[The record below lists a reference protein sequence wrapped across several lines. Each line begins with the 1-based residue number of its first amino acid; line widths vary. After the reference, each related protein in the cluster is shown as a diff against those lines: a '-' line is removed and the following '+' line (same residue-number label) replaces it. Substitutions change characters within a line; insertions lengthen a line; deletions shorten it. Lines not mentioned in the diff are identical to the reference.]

1 MSDSRPAVK
10 LDFVTGLD
18 KLPARP
24 KMDEQTTK
32 ASVVAGRELGFSGRI
47 AAGSRMD
54 GRRLRSRGANTQ
66 MNIKVTAA
74 EKEMILAEASEAI
87 QNPASRISNIGE
99 FIVYAVDLYRSL
111 KTGG

>member
-10 LDFVTGLD
+10 LDFVTGLE

-24 KMDEQTTK
+24 KMDEQTTQ
-32 ASVVAGRELGFSGRI
+32 ASVVAGRELGFSARAAASRI
-47 AAGSRMD
+47 D

-74 EKEMILAEASEAI
+74 EKEMILAEASEMI

-99 FIVYAVDLYRSL
+99 FIVHAVELYRSL
-111 KTGG
+111 KTSG